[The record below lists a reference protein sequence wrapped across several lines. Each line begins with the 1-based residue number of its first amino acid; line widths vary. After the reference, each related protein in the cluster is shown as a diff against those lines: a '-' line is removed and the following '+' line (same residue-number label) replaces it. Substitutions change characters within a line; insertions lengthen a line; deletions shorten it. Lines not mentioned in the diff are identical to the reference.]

1 MRVHLV
7 ADGGGSSAVSAR
19 LRPARAEHLR
29 EVLQSGDDGRWKSHL
44 LVLVGRETATP
55 LRGDGSACLTLG
67 DQRVEFLTCQQPRHG
82 AGVAERV
89 RRFAAGRTRG
99 GGTGR
104 GCHRGQDAPN
114 LQGQGLDGAFLR
126 AGHCE
131 DNGLGAVPLD
141 LLCVSDRFPCKRSA
155 LDVALLPSRWGVR
168 HGTGHWRPRAGLARR
183 VAARGPLEGR
193 LCDGFR
199 RLDC

>member
-1 MRVHLV
+1 MHLV
-7 ADGGGSSAVSAR
+7 ADGGGSSAAVPIPR
-19 LRPARAEHLR
+19 LRPARASRAEHLR
-29 EVLQSGDDGRWKSHL
+29 ELLQSGDDGRWKSHL
-44 LVLVGRETATP
+44 LVLVGRETACP

-67 DQRVEFLTCQQPRHG
+67 DQRVECLTCQHG
-82 AGVAERV
+82 AGVAVRV
-89 RRFAAGRTRG
+89 RRFAAGKTRG

-104 GCHRGQDAPN
+104 GCHRG
-114 LQGQGLDGAFLR
+114 
-126 AGHCE
+126 
-131 DNGLGAVPLD
+131 
-141 LLCVSDRFPCKRSA
+141 S
-155 LDVALLPSRWGVR
+155 SRWGVR